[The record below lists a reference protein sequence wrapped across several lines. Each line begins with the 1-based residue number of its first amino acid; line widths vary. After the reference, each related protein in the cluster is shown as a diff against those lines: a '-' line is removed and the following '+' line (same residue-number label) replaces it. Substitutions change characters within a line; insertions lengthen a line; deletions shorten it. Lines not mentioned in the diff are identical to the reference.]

1 MFYLSYVYL
10 HVTYTELYIRTCM
23 GKQHSAFRRQF
34 RGRICVCVGL
44 VGLASPIFALGN
56 VFFIGKQ
63 GVILLP
69 LKLRFRDQEVDY

>member
-56 VFFIGKQ
+56 VFFFYRKARSHFFTPKIT
-63 GVILLP
+63 
-69 LKLRFRDQEVDY
+69 F